1 MNELQVN
8 VKQTP
13 GVIVWNF
20 EELKTALTAQM
31 EEYKNTVYTEES
43 ISDASKDLAK
53 LRKLRTA
60 VNDRKIEIKKKCLEP
75 FTPIDEQAK
84 ELMKLIDEPIALIS
98 TNVSTYENKRKEQ
111 RRTSIV
117 KQMKDAFSD
126 LPDTVAKKLMQIT
139 YDSRWENKTA
149 KPHDWSDPIQK
160 AHDDT
165 KSALQIIENVDPDFK
180 DEVMKKYLQDLSVTD
195 ALRHAQYLQ
204 KQKDAILERERQ
216 RREAEQ
222 RIAEEERR
230 RQEEERIRIEQQAKA
245 EAENPVEAVPEKEK
259 VEQILKDEKGK
270 TKENVHQILEEQ
282 KAEDSENPARTIL
295 FHGTDAQLSKVLG
308 YIKYLGARYELR

>member
-75 FTPIDEQAK
+75 FAPIDEQAK

-117 KQMKDAFSD
+117 KQMKETFSD
-126 LPDTVAKKLMQIT
+126 FPEAVAKKLMQIT

-149 KPHDWSDPIQK
+149 KPHDWSDSIQK

-204 KQKDAILERERQ
+204 HQKEVVLERERQ
-216 RREAEQ
+216 LRETELRR
-222 RIAEEERR
+222 AEEERR
-230 RQEEERIRIEQQAKA
+230 LQEERERQKNEEQAPTSKQEPDPK
-245 EAENPVEAVPEKEK
+245 EKE
-259 VEQILKDEKGK
+259 VEQILKEEKEK
-270 TKENVHQILEEQ
+270 TRVHVNEMMTAQPDM
-282 KAEDSENPARTIL
+282 KYPGRTIL
-295 FHGTDAQLSKVLG
+295 FHGTDEQLKKVLG
-308 YIKYLGARYELR
+308 YIKYLGAEYELRQ